1 MANSKR
7 SAAREIIIDR
17 LLHERCGYSVHEI
30 LEIVNRQFEAD
41 GLTPVCIN
49 TIRNDM
55 EIIRY
60 RYRIP
65 LDIVKRGQ
73 RLIYKYADP
82 NQTIFKTVL
91 TFGELQHIQSAI
103 QSIIFRDPIQASLM
117 YKQISERLGN
127 LLQLDTLGEPILIY
141 EEIPDLEEL
150 KMFQSMYNYIQSKSP
165 AVITYKQ
172 GCGKKERK
180 IVVHPYFLLQKNQK
194 WNLLCYNGTDEKPA
208 EIPITAIKHVAPA
221 DGDELIPNTYFDF
234 KEYYKKLKTAA

>member
-1 MANSKR
+1 MANSKH

-17 LLHERCGYSVHEI
+17 LLHERRGYSVHEI
-30 LEIVNRQFEAD
+30 IDIVNRQLEED
-41 GLTPVCIN
+41 GFPPVCIN

-55 EIIRY
+55 DIIRY

-73 RLIYKYADP
+73 RLIYRYADP

-117 YKQISERLGN
+117 YKQISERLGH
-127 LLQLDTLGEPILIY
+127 LLKLDTLGEPILIY
-141 EEIPDLEEL
+141 EEIPDLDEL

-165 AVITYKQ
+165 AIITYKP
-172 GCGKKERK
+172 GRGKRERE

-194 WNLLCYNGTDEKPA
+194 WNLLCFNGTDEKPA
-208 EIPITAIKHVAPA
+208 EIPITDIKHVAPA
-221 DGDELIPNTYFDF
+221 DGVEFIPNTYFDF
-234 KEYYKKLKTAA
+234 KEYYKKLKTVA

>member
-1 MANSKR
+1 MANSKH

-17 LLHERCGYSVHEI
+17 LLHERRGYSVHEI
-30 LEIVNRQFEAD
+30 IDIVNRQLEAD
-41 GLTPVCIN
+41 GFPPVCIN

-55 EIIRY
+55 DIIRY

-73 RLIYKYADP
+73 RLIYRYADP

-117 YKQISERLGN
+117 YKQISERLGH
-127 LLQLDTLGEPILIY
+127 LLKLDTLGEPILIY
-141 EEIPDLEEL
+141 EEIPDLDEL

-165 AVITYKQ
+165 AIITYKP
-172 GCGKKERK
+172 GRGKKERE

-208 EIPITAIKHVAPA
+208 EIPITTISNVAPA
-221 DGDELIPNTYFDF
+221 DGVELIPNKYFDF
-234 KEYYKKLKTAA
+234 KEYYKKLKKTA

>member
-7 SAAREIIIDR
+7 SVAREIIIDR

-30 LEIVNRQFEAD
+30 VEIVNRQFEAD
-41 GLTPVCIN
+41 GFPPVCIN

-55 EIIRY
+55 EMIMY

-65 LDIVKRGQ
+65 LIIEKRGQ
-73 RLIYKYADP
+73 RLFYRYEDP

-117 YKQISERLGN
+117 YKQISERLGH
-127 LLQLDTLGEPILIY
+127 LLKLDTLGEPILIY
-141 EEIPDLEEL
+141 EEIPDLDEL

-165 AVITYKQ
+165 AIITYKP
-172 GCGKKERK
+172 GRGKKERE

-194 WNLLCYNGTDEKPA
+194 WNLLCFNGTDEKPA
-208 EIPITAIKHVAPA
+208 EIPITAISHVAPA
-221 DGDELIPNTYFDF
+221 EGVELIPNTYFDF